1 LLDLGSEEAFYRFV
15 PTTLPTTTTRSGK
28 REMANDSILTSIV
41 PVTGAIYRSGRE
53 KPDIKWNF
61 EVKLSTDDI
70 VLSQFKNRLQFFLG
84 VKKRCEEL
92 NIDKF
97 TLKLLNMKSAPN
109 SKDVARDR
117 IFAIDTQEQWKDVF
131 SKLIKSDRELVA
143 KCYEVESV
151 SAFDK
156 MTGKA
161 TKRKMVSSCDGKI
174 NQLQPDEKKAKNGHK
189 AEDSVLF
196 LQLKCHPFGKGVE
209 RNE

>member
-1 LLDLGSEEAFYRFV
+1 
-15 PTTLPTTTTRSGK
+15 
-28 REMANDSILTSIV
+28 MANDSILTSIV

-70 VLSQFKNRLQFFLG
+70 LLSQFKNRLQFFLG
-84 VKKRCEEL
+84 VKQRCEEL

-131 SKLIKSDRELVA
+131 TKLINLSENLLV
-143 KCYEVESV
+143 
-151 SAFDK
+151 
-156 MTGKA
+156 
-161 TKRKMVSSCDGKI
+161 RKYKI
-174 NQLQPDEKKAKNGHK
+174 
-189 AEDSVLF
+189 S
-196 LQLKCHPFGKGVE
+196 FGL
-209 RNE
+209 